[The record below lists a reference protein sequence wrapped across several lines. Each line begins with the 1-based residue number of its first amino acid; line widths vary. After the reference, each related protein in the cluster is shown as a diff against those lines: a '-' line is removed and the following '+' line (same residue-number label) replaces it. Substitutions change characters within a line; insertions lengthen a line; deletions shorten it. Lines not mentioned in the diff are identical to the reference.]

1 MDDAVLTSS
10 PHDRPRYCL
19 DGVATASL
27 GLGIAALLIL
37 AISTQG
43 LAAPPPAGPDQGVPQ
58 FRPPPV
64 SDPMLTE
71 PPPAPSQVGSWEE
84 ALERIR
90 TRSPD
95 YLASYEN
102 VVIAE
107 AQTRIALAAVLPAL
121 NAQASYVHQ
130 FLQATIPIGGQTLIT
145 PAGDTATFSAML
157 GWNVL
162 SARSIYGVGTAK
174 KGVQVAQR
182 DFQDRRRVIATLV
195 VNAMLQT
202 LATERVAELNR
213 VGLRT
218 ALERLALTKI
228 RFQFGQGT
236 QLDIDRAQQDVAN
249 ARSLII
255 SGDESLRRAREA
267 LGVALGSATPI
278 SAPSGLAL
286 EGFEA
291 GVAKTCRL
299 NSDIEQRPDVLAARL
314 RVELAERAIRD
325 AMLEFVPSLSV
336 ASSFSTS
343 SIAILGPLSVWNVGG
358 ILTIPLF
365 DGGARYGR
373 LRVARA
379 FTEVSRQALESVR
392 LRAVVASAQ
401 AARGVQVNRDARDVA
416 QQQRDLAARVDARTR
431 DGYARGLGT
440 SLDLVTSAQ
449 ALRQADINL
458 AVLDF
463 QVAEAQ
469 ANAVLAN
476 AECVY

>member
-1 MDDAVLTSS
+1 MLTM
-10 PHDRPRYCL
+10 
-19 DGVATASL
+19 
-27 GLGIAALLIL
+27 
-37 AISTQG
+37 
-43 LAAPPPAGPDQGVPQ
+43 PPA
-58 FRPPPV
+58 
-64 SDPMLTE
+64 
-71 PPPAPSQVGSWEE
+71 ASQVSSWDE
-84 ALERIR
+84 ALDLIR

-95 YLASYEN
+95 YLANFES

-107 AQTRIALAAVLPAL
+107 GQARVALAAVLPML
-121 NAQASYVHQ
+121 NAQGSYLHQ
-130 FLQATIPIGGQTLIT
+130 FLQATIPIGGQTLVT
-145 PAGDTATFSAML
+145 PAADMATFSASL
-157 GWNVL
+157 NWSLVNPRL
-162 SARSIYGVGTAK
+162 IYAVGTAK
-174 KGVQVAQR
+174 KSVEAVKR
-182 DFQDRRRVIATLV
+182 DFQDRRRVLASLV
-195 VNAMLQT
+195 VSAMLQT

-218 ALERLALTKI
+218 ALERLELTRI

-249 ARSLII
+249 ARSLVI

-267 LGVALGSATPI
+267 LGVALGSPTPL

-291 GVAKTCRL
+291 GVAKSCRL
-299 NSDIEQRPDVLAARL
+299 NSDIEQRPDVQAARV
-314 RVELAERAIRD
+314 RVELAERSIRD
-325 AMLEFVPSLSV
+325 AMLEFVPSLNV
-336 ASSFSTS
+336 ASAFSTS
-343 SIAILGPLSVWNVGG
+343 NIAILGPLSVFNAGG
-358 ILTIPLF
+358 VISIPLF

-379 FTEVSRQALESVR
+379 ATEASRQTLEAVR

-401 AARGVQVNRDARDVA
+401 AQRGVQVTRNERDVA
-416 QQQRDLAARVDARTR
+416 QEQRDLAARVDARTR

-449 ALRQADINL
+449 ALRLADINL

-463 QVAEAQ
+463 QVAEAR